1 MSILEILLETK
12 ASIFDFFSIAIRYLP
27 NFLPGVALTLELS
40 ILSILLGMVLGIV
53 VNLLK
58 MTKIKILCKLADLY
72 VAVIR
77 GTPLLLQL
85 FFIFY
90 GLPQM
95 GITINRF
102 ITAVVGLGLHN
113 GAYISEIFRGAIKS
127 IDYGQKEASYALG
140 MTKLESFRH
149 VIFPQAFKH
158 AVPSL
163 GNQFILAIK
172 DSSLTSIIT
181 ISETMMLAKQLAA
194 ATYSIFPI
202 YFDAA
207 CFYMILTYVLS
218 KLLLHIEYRLK
229 RNER

>member
-1 MSILEILLETK
+1 MNILEILLETK
-12 ASIFDFFSIAIRYLP
+12 DGIVSFFSIAIKYLP

-58 MTKIKILCKLADLY
+58 MTKIKILCIITDFY
-72 VAVIR
+72 VAVVR

-102 ITAVVGLGLHN
+102 ITAVVGLAFHN

-127 IDYGQKEASYALG
+127 VDYGQEEASHALG
-140 MTKLESFRH
+140 MTKFESFRY
-149 VIFPQAFKH
+149 VVFPQAFKH

-172 DSSLTSIIT
+172 DSSLTSVIT
-181 ISETMMLAKQLAA
+181 ISETMMLARQFAA

-207 CFYMILTYVLS
+207 CFYMLLTYVLS
-218 KLLLHIEYRLK
+218 KLLMHIEYKLK

>member
-1 MSILEILLETK
+1 MSILESLLGIK
-12 ASIFDFFSIAIRYLP
+12 DGIFSFFSISIKYIP
-27 NFLPGVALTLELS
+27 NFLPGVILTLELS
-40 ILSILLGMVLGIV
+40 ILSILLGMIFGII
-53 VNLLK
+53 VNILK
-58 MTKIKILCKLADLY
+58 MTKIKILCRITDLY
-72 VAVIR
+72 VAVVR

-102 ITAVVGLGLHN
+102 ITAVVGLAFHN

-127 IDYGQKEASYALG
+127 VDYGQEEASHALG
-140 MTKLESFRH
+140 MTKFESFRY

-158 AVPSL
+158 SVPSL

-172 DSSLTSIIT
+172 DSSLTSVIT
-181 ISETMMLAKQLAA
+181 ISETMMLARQFAA

-218 KLLLHIEYRLK
+218 KLLMHIEYKLK